1 MQTPPS
7 GGRGVKSIFMLI
19 KRKEFLQVGS
29 LATASLMLPKF
40 LKAFEKPMMVPAG
53 NKVVVVIQFSG
64 GNDGLNTVIPV
75 RNDIYYRERP
85 KLGIA
90 KDKALLLT
98 DETGLNPALEAFK
111 GLYDDGS
118 LAIMNSVGYP
128 NPDRSHFRSMDI
140 WHSAS
145 ASNEYVNTGWLGRY
159 LDAQCKGCDK
169 PTQAMELDD
178 VLSLALKGEEN
189 KGLAFKDPKKLFNT
203 SNGKFLKDVNNDHKN
218 GEETIDYLYKTMSAT
233 LSSADYIYQQSKV
246 HPTSQTYPNTELG
259 KDLKTIASLIF
270 SDINTKVYYVSL
282 GSFDTHVNQDNQQK
296 RLFTELNDAVKAFT
310 TDLKSNNRFNDVL
323 MMTFSEFGRRVTQNA
338 SNGTDHGTANN
349 MFFISGGLK
358 EKGVLNAMPDL
369 TDLNEGD
376 LKHKVDF
383 KNVYATVLNK
393 WLAADDKMILGSKFS
408 HLNFI

>member
-1 MQTPPS
+1 
-7 GGRGVKSIFMLI
+7 MLI
-19 KRKEFLQVGS
+19 KRKEFIQVGS

-40 LKAFEKPMMVPAG
+40 LKAFERPMMVPPG

-75 RNDIYYRERP
+75 RNDIYYKERP
-85 KLGIA
+85 RLGIA
-90 KDKALLLT
+90 KDQSLLLT
-98 DETGLNPALEAFK
+98 DETGLNPALVAFK
-111 GLYDDGS
+111 GLYDEGNLS
-118 LAIMNSVGYP
+118 ILNSVGYP

-140 WHSAS
+140 WQTAS
-145 ASNEYVNTGWLGRY
+145 ASNEYINTGWVGRY

-189 KGLAFKDPKKLFNT
+189 KGLAFKDPQKLYNI
-203 SNGKFLKDVNNDHKN
+203 SNGKFIRDVNSDHQH
-218 GEETIDYLYKTMSAT
+218 GEETIDYLYKTMSET
-233 LSSADYIYQQSKV
+233 LSSAEYIYKQSKI
-246 HPTSQTYPNTELG
+246 HPSAQSYPDTGLG

-310 TDLKSNNRFNDVL
+310 ADLKNNNRFEDVL
-323 MMTFSEFGRRVTQNA
+323 LMTFSEFGRRVSQNA
-338 SNGTDHGTANN
+338 SGGTDHGTANN

-358 EKGVLNAMPDL
+358 EKGILNAMPDL
-369 TDLNEGD
+369 ADLNEGD

-393 WLAADDKMILGSKFS
+393 WLGADDKIILSKQYEYLKF
-408 HLNFI
+408 L

>member
-1 MQTPPS
+1 
-7 GGRGVKSIFMLI
+7 
-19 KRKEFLQVGS
+19 
-29 LATASLMLPKF
+29 MLPKF
-40 LKAFEKPMMVPAG
+40 LKAFEKPGMVPPG

-90 KDKALLLT
+90 KNDALVING
-98 DETGLNPALEAFK
+98 ETGLNPALEAFK

-140 WHSAS
+140 WQSAS
-145 ASNEYVNTGWLGRY
+145 DSDKYVNTGWLGRY

-178 VLSLALKGEEN
+178 ILSLALKGEEN

-203 SNGKFLKDVNNDHKN
+203 SNGPFLKDVNADHKP
-218 GEETIDYLYKTMSAT
+218 GGETIDYLYKTMSAT

-246 HPTSQTYPNTELG
+246 HPTSQTYPNTNLG

-310 TDLKSNNRFNDVL
+310 ADLKANNRFNDVL
-323 MMTFSEFGRRVTQNA
+323 MMTFSEFGRRVSQNA

-369 TDLNEGD
+369 ADLNEGD

-393 WLAADDKMILGSKFS
+393 WLGADDKLILGNKYSY
-408 HLNFI
+408 LDFI

>member
-1 MQTPPS
+1 M
-7 GGRGVKSIFMLI
+7 VI
-19 KRKEFLQVGS
+19 KRKEFLQIGS
-29 LATASLMLPKF
+29 LATASFMLPKF
-40 LKAFEKPMMVPAG
+40 LKAFEKPMMVPKG

-75 RNDIYYRERP
+75 RNDIYYKQRP
-85 KLGIA
+85 KLGIT
-90 KDKALLLT
+90 KDKSLIIT
-98 DETGLNPALEAFK
+98 DEVGLNPALAVFK

-118 LAIMNSVGYP
+118 LSILNSVGYP

-145 ASNEYVNTGWLGRY
+145 ASNEYVNTGWVGRY

-178 VLSLALKGEEN
+178 VLSLALKGEQS
-189 KGLAFKDPKKLFNT
+189 KGLAFKDPQKLYNT
-203 SNGKFLKDVNNDHKN
+203 SNGKYFKDINANHQN
-218 GEETIDYLYKTMSAT
+218 GEETIDYLYKTMSET
-233 LSSADYIYQQSKV
+233 ISSADYIYQQSKA
-246 HPTSQTYPNTELG
+246 HPTNEVYPATNLG

-282 GSFDTHVNQDNQQK
+282 GSFDTHVNQEGQQK

-310 TDLKSNNRFNDVL
+310 DDLKKNNRFNDVL

-338 SNGTDHGTANN
+338 SGGTDHGTANN

-358 EKGVLNAMPDL
+358 QKGILNAMPDL
-369 TDLNEGD
+369 ADLNEGD

-393 WLAADDKMILGSKFS
+393 WLGADDKMILGNKFEY
-408 HLNFI
+408 LNFV